1 MLYVH
6 GYIAS
11 GPGALEK
18 VRLET
23 VVHFNSNGH
32 VPVTCGVPMR
42 CPHTALILPFLLP
55 HALRSPLRVLSLQ
68 SWSAGTPCAKGL
80 PCTARWR
87 RVGGSGALPRPESH
101 FVAHVRMCHPP
112 AVLAH
117 LEPGRMR
124 RSYARMS
131 WLMPCTRERRGG

>member
-6 GYIAS
+6 GYTAS

-55 HALRSPLRVLSLQ
+55 HALRSPLRVLSLHNDIIEERTE
-68 SWSAGTPCAKGL
+68 SDNTLTEYLVIVVSAVHNL
-80 PCTARWR
+80 W
-87 RVGGSGALPRPESH
+87 L
-101 FVAHVRMCHPP
+101 FVFI
-112 AVLAH
+112 
-117 LEPGRMR
+117 
-124 RSYARMS
+124 
-131 WLMPCTRERRGG
+131 